1 MLKLILI
8 VVAVVLIYLAL
19 TRNKRVGAPPSNKP
33 PENMVRCEVCGV
45 HLPQD
50 ESVAAHGRFFCSEA
64 HRNERIAP

>member
-8 VVAVVLIYLAL
+8 VVAVILIYMVL
-19 TRNKRVGAPPSNKP
+19 TRGKRVGATSAKP
-33 PENMVRCEVCGV
+33 LKNMVRCEVCGV

-50 ESVAAHGRFFCSEA
+50 DSVTAEGRFFCSEA

>member
-19 TRNKRVGAPPSNKP
+19 TRGKRVGKAQSQPLK
-33 PENMVRCEVCGV
+33 NMVRCEVCGV
-45 HLPQD
+45 HLPQE
-50 ESVAAHGRFFCSEA
+50 ESVAAEGRFFCSEA

>member
-8 VVAVVLIYLAL
+8 VVAVVLIVMVL
-19 TRNKRVGAPPSNKP
+19 TRNKRVGARPSHKA

-50 ESVAAHGRFFCSEA
+50 ESVAAQGRYFCSEA
-64 HRNERIAP
+64 HRNERISS